1 MSVYDTLITV
11 REAAAVR
18 AASTGEITNLIER
31 GILTPLGHLDSGNAL
46 LSLDDVR
53 SAEMPDSRE
62 DDPPRAVRDKA
73 AVAYGYVTS
82 VGSDTFEAM
91 VSDEPGGPGQP
102 LQLPCSA
109 LDPDSAER
117 SLRPGDR
124 FTWTVR
130 PPDGDSAA
138 GPLER
143 SVIKLIPRAIL
154 TADEVNESYLWA
166 DAFSR
171 DHFRMKADSDRYPR

>member
-1 MSVYDTLITV
+1 M
-11 REAAAVR
+11 AR

-91 VSDEPGGPGQP
+91 VSDEPEDRAATAAPLQCARPGQRGAEP
-102 LQLPCSA
+102 AARGQVH
-109 LDPDSAER
+109 LDSP
-117 SLRPGDR
+117 
-124 FTWTVR
+124 
-130 PPDGDSAA
+130 AA
-138 GPLER
+138 GWGLG
-143 SVIKLIPRAIL
+143 SGA
-154 TADEVNESYLWA
+154 A
-166 DAFSR
+166 
-171 DHFRMKADSDRYPR
+171 